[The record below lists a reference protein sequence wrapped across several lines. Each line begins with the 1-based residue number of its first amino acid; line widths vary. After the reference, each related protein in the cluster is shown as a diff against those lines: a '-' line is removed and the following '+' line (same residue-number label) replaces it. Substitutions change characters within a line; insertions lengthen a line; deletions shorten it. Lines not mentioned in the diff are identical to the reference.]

1 MKFNFK
7 YTLLILLSFVW
18 LEDSIIKTYD
28 AYNTLNKTFYNKNGD
43 SRVNLINSDI
53 EVTKLEFELERE
65 NRIIKTLESENS
77 SKDKTER
84 NN

>member
-7 YTLLILLSFVW
+7 YILLILLSFVW

-53 EVTKLEFELERE
+53 LVTKLEFELDGYSFEEIE
-65 NRIIKTLESENS
+65 NDFYKVIKKIYS
-77 SKDKTER
+77 R
-84 NN
+84 